1 MLGKIKKIGIGI
13 GVTILAFFVLV
24 IIIAAVGP
32 QSNNPNSS
40 SSQTSLPDNGPQIEN
55 ANNIIGISEF
65 VVAQQ
70 GSVYQ
75 VHFSLTGARAEQLSS
90 DAKVSFVVK
99 RDDGS
104 TVYSQNL
111 DVKQDDFQTY
121 QRFTGAS
128 FLAYLWQFDGQKIP
142 HGQYE
147 ILKAYLTV
155 TLPNGKTYQADTSI
169 L

>member
-1 MLGKIKKIGIGI
+1 MGKIKKIGIGI
-13 GVTILAFFVLV
+13 GIAILSFFVLAIV
-24 IIIAAVGP
+24 VAVVS
-32 QSNNPNSS
+32 QTNNPNSS
-40 SSQTSLPDNGPQIEN
+40 LPTSLPDNGPQIEN

-65 VVAQQ
+65 VVVQQ
-70 GSVYQ
+70 GSIYQ
-75 VHFSLTGARAEQLSS
+75 AHFSLTGTHAEQLSS
-90 DAKVSFVVK
+90 DAQVSFVVK

-104 TVYSQNL
+104 TVYTQNL
-111 DVKQDDFQTY
+111 DVKQSDFQTY

-147 ILKAYLTV
+147 ILKAHLMV
-155 TLPNGKTYQADTSI
+155 TLPNGKTYQADTSV

>member
-13 GVTILAFFVLV
+13 GITVLAFFVFV
-24 IIIAAVGP
+24 IVVGESYRASHP
-32 QSNNPNSS
+32 DSS

-65 VVAQQ
+65 VVVQQ

-75 VHFSLTGARAEQLSS
+75 AHFSLTGTHAEQLSS

-111 DVKQDDFQTY
+111 DVKQSDFQTY
-121 QRFTGAS
+121 QLRLTGAS

>member
-13 GVTILAFFVLV
+13 GISILAFFVLV
-24 IIIAAVGP
+24 IIVGVSS
-32 QSNNPNSS
+32 QSNNSNPS
-40 SSQTSLPDNGPQIEN
+40 SSQTYLPDNGPQIEN
-55 ANNIIGISEF
+55 ANSIIGISEF
-65 VVAQQ
+65 VVVQQ
-70 GSVYQ
+70 GSIYQ
-75 VHFSLTGARAEQLSS
+75 AHFSLTGTHAEQLSS
-90 DAKVSFVVK
+90 DAKVSFIVK

-104 TVYSQNL
+104 TIYSQNL
-111 DVKQDDFQTY
+111 DVKQSDFQTY

-147 ILKAYLTV
+147 ILKAHLIV